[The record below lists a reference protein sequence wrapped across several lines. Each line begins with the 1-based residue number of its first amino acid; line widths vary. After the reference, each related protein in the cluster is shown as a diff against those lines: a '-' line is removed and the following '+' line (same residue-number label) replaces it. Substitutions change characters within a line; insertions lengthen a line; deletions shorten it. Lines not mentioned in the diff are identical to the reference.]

1 MSEIKSI
8 ILCADDYGLNESISQ
23 AIRQLVTQRRLSA
36 VGCMVNTDLFAE
48 QAKKLKALDANI
60 DIGLH
65 FNLTQ
70 GQFLSQAKKTMPSLA
85 TLLATS
91 QLRLLTL
98 AKVEQELHVQLDE
111 FIYAFGKMPDFIDG
125 HQHVHHLP
133 IIRKALL
140 RVYQT
145 RLSHQQVYLR
155 SVYPTWVNNSYALKA
170 RILKLT
176 GGYAFKRLLQEQ
188 AIPHN
193 PHFLGI
199 YDFIQ
204 ADYRNLFSQF
214 LAQARPG
221 SLLMC
226 HPGLSQNDSSDPIA
240 SARAREYAY
249 LASEMFLTDC
259 QSQQVSWVRFRDL
272 NKLARQPTE

>member
-1 MSEIKSI
+1 
-8 ILCADDYGLNESISQ
+8 
-23 AIRQLVTQRRLSA
+23 
-36 VGCMVNTDLFAE
+36 MVNASHFAE
-48 QAKKLKALDANI
+48 QAKKLQELDADI

-70 GQFLSQAKKTMPSLA
+70 GQFLSQTKKTMPSLT
-85 TLLATS
+85 TLLASS
-91 QLRLLTL
+91 QLRLFTL
-98 AKVEQELHVQLDE
+98 AKVEQELHAQLDE
-111 FIYAFGKMPDFIDG
+111 FIHAFGKMPDFIDG

-140 RVYQT
+140 MVYQT

-155 SVYPTWVNNSYALKA
+155 SIYPNWVSNDYVLKA

-176 GGYAFKRLLQEQ
+176 GAYGFKRLLQEH

-214 LAQARPG
+214 LTQARQG

-226 HPGLSQNDSSDPIA
+226 HPGLNHDDSSDPIA
-240 SARAREYAY
+240 SARIREYAY

-259 QSQQVSWVRFRDL
+259 QSQQINWVRFRDL
-272 NKLARQPTE
+272 SKLDR